1 MSGLHR
7 MPAPTK
13 FEADVE
19 ETIRR
24 RSGGRFFG
32 RKAFGDR
39 VPFAVIGMV
48 VIALGLVV
56 FFLLRCSDTGSLRYE
71 RHPDQPRIHPEAK
84 DQMPTPRRGRRTAPP
99 PSRWPPRSRPR
110 PPAARHRATGTAR

>member
-1 MSGLHR
+1 MSPGETAEPDDPRPGTEDGEGEELRRALSGLHR
-7 MPAPTK
+7 MPAPQK
-13 FEADVE
+13 FEVDVE

-39 VPFAVIGMV
+39 VPFAVIGLV

-56 FFLLRCSDTGSLRYE
+56 FALLRCSDTGSLRYD
-71 RHPDQPRIHPEAK
+71 RRPQQPQVTPGAS
-84 DQMPTPRRGRRTAPP
+84 DQMPTPRRQ
-99 PSRWPPRSRPR
+99 
-110 PPAARHRATGTAR
+110 

>member
-1 MSGLHR
+1 MSSGEPTPNEDDDELRRQLSGLHR
-7 MPAPTK
+7 MSAPQK

-19 ETIRR
+19 ETIHR

-39 VPFAVIGMV
+39 VPFVLIGMV

-56 FFLLRCSDTGSLRYE
+56 FSLLRCSDTGSLRYD
-71 RHPDQPRIHPEAK
+71 RRQDAPNIHPEAR
-84 DQMPTPRRGRRTAPP
+84 DQMPTPRTE
-99 PSRWPPRSRPR
+99 
-110 PPAARHRATGTAR
+110 

>member
-1 MSGLHR
+1 VSPGEPTPNDEPRATTEDGDAEELRRALSGLNKL
-7 MPAPTK
+7 PAPQK
-13 FEADVE
+13 FEVEVE

-56 FFLLRCSDTGSLRYE
+56 FFLLRCSDTGSLRYD
-71 RHPDQPRIHPEAK
+71 RRPDQPRVHPEAK
-84 DQMPTPRRGRRTAPP
+84 DQMPTPRRE
-99 PSRWPPRSRPR
+99 
-110 PPAARHRATGTAR
+110 

>member
-1 MSGLHR
+1 VSPGEPTPNDEPEPRAGTEDGDAEELRRALSGLHR

-19 ETIRR
+19 DTIRR

-71 RHPDQPRIHPEAK
+71 RDSEQPRVHPEAK
-84 DQMPTPRRGRRTAPP
+84 DQMPTPRRE
-99 PSRWPPRSRPR
+99 
-110 PPAARHRATGTAR
+110 